1 MLDTAVRGRICRRRP
16 AMRPDRETIAQ
27 PLLTVAPAKHSQ
39 VIVVAVV
46 LHHQNQDVVD
56 LGKGVRTFRLAG
68 NGALPRAPPPS
79 TTRLRSHGTRLPVL
93 DTDIPRCRA
102 PLNIQAGNNNPEQ
115 SLILAV
121 TSDRPG
127 T

>member
-1 MLDTAVRGRICRRRP
+1 M
-16 AMRPDRETIAQ
+16 
-27 PLLTVAPAKHSQ
+27 
-39 VIVVAVV
+39 V

-56 LGKGVRTFRLAG
+56 LRKGVRTFRLAG

-127 T
+127 TEPDARRPRPAKATRISPGNPVSRPVWPW